1 MLAPV
6 PVPPQ
11 PVPGRQTRRVDEDDD
26 IQLTI
31 AIAAEDGSSALERD
45 GLLWRLDDVVTAA
58 LSTFVTNGYLVQGS
72 AAPEEVRLVVM
83 APRLADA
90 DVLGAVSDA
99 VTDLLAEPDLAGWG
113 PFSIVATEEPDEF
126 DDDDGE
132 LVADL
137 DAMDGFGDD
146 EDDDVLDLVGVGEP
160 GADDAAALRLSRDS
174 RWVRGLDQN
183 WLTELDIESDDPDER
198 ARALVESEY
207 VAGALFQAGAIVVDL
222 LFEDLAVLTRAG
234 EGATVAGLAD
244 EVFLALEGLPP
255 RFADRYDEAF
265 ARAMVVAVADVTRR
279 LVAGW
284 EPLGC
289 VAEELGLRLLLDQAE
304 VQLEDAEVPVGAG
317 WRAWLEE
324 YLFEDPDH
332 EMLYEPAVDEDGDPP
347 EGPGG
352 VPMRFEAWFTP
363 FGSGRPLPPYLL
375 SWAAPGE
382 VLDLTG
388 MDEVDL
394 DAPELD
400 APHDEPQDQDGPAD

>member
-1 MLAPV
+1 M
-6 PVPPQ
+6 
-11 PVPGRQTRRVDEDDD
+11 DEDD

-31 AIAAEDGSSALERD
+31 VIAAEDGSSALERD

-58 LSTFVTNGYLVQGS
+58 LSAFVTNGYLVQGS
-72 AAPEEVRLVVM
+72 AAPEEVRLVVL
-83 APRLADA
+83 APRLADP

-113 PFSIVATEEPDEF
+113 PFSIVATEDPEEF
-126 DDDDGE
+126 DDDE

-137 DAMDGFGDD
+137 DVDLDLD
-146 EDDDVLDLVGVGEP
+146 EADDDLEVLDLAGVGEP

-207 VAGALFQAGAIVVDL
+207 VAGALFQASAIVVEQ
-222 LFEDLAVLTRAG
+222 LFDDLAVLVRAG
-234 EGATVAGLAD
+234 DGATVADLPDQVLG
-244 EVFLALEGLPP
+244 ALEGLPS
-255 RFADRYDEAF
+255 RFADRYDAGF
-265 ARAMVVAVADVTRR
+265 VRALVIAVADVTRR

-304 VQLEDAEVPVGAG
+304 VQLDDAEVPVGAG

-332 EMLYEPAVDEDGDPP
+332 EMLYEPVDEDDDADDSASQA
-347 EGPGG
+347 G
-352 VPMRFEAWFTP
+352 VSLRFEDWFLP
-363 FGSGRPLPPYLL
+363 FGGGRPLPPFLL
-375 SWAAPGE
+375 IAPDHE
-382 VLDLTG
+382 VI
-388 MDEVDL
+388 
-394 DAPELD
+394 ELPD
-400 APHDEPQDQDGPAD
+400 DDPDPDDPDPDSP